1 MFKARLEGWHRL
13 GRPFRLLLVSDALML
28 LSMMVGHVAVP
39 WWIAHEGGASH
50 LALYAA
56 LLAGVSF
63 FALPLLSPLGDRVSK
78 RVLITVGLA
87 AMLVESLLLATL
99 AQAGI
104 YRIEWII
111 LLGVIQQ
118 LAMAVITPVS
128 LSIAAELLP
137 PEQLS
142 EGLGYQR
149 TAQAL
154 GRLFGPVAG
163 GVLLAAGGTASA
175 LWVNAALLLLAC
187 VMAARMVA
195 PPGSAVPRSA
205 AKWMAD
211 LRAGL
216 AAKWMIPTERG
227 WTFVSFLVM
236 IFFVPGIGML
246 VPLKVQSLSL
256 SGAWLGACEAGLSV
270 GMLLGSLGGSQW
282 LAAKLGRF
290 RASVGAIL
298 CEGVA
303 LTVLGLTHQPWLM
316 VAALTLIGLC
326 VMTVQTVGHTHRML
340 AIPQD
345 FRARMTAVNMMVMQV
360 AAVLGPGLAGAGLAL
375 FHVDQVYVACGV
387 GLFLV
392 GLGYQR
398 VPGYR
403 RFLNLPHEEAAGFY
417 GREHPALFGAGVPRE
432 PR

>member
-1 MFKARLEGWHRL
+1 MFTAKLAGWRRL
-13 GRPFRLLLVSDALML
+13 GRPFRLLLASDALML

-78 RVLITVGLA
+78 RVLITAGLA

-99 AQAGI
+99 AQAGV

-137 PEQLS
+137 PERLS

-175 LWVNAALLLLAC
+175 LWVNAGLLLLAC
-187 VMAARMVA
+187 GMAARMVA
-195 PPGSAVPRSA
+195 PARSAVPRSA
-205 AKWMAD
+205 ARWMAD

-216 AAKWMIPTERG
+216 AAKWKIPTERG

-256 SGAWLGACEAGLSV
+256 SGAWLGACEAGLSA

-282 LAAKLGRF
+282 LAERLGRF

-303 LTVLGLTHQPWLM
+303 LTVLGLTHEPWVM
-316 VAALTLIGLC
+316 VAALTLIGGC

-375 FHVDQVYVACGV
+375 FHVDQVYLACGV

-403 RFLNLPHEEAAGFY
+403 RFLTLPHDEAAGFY
-417 GREHPALFGAGVPRE
+417 GREHPELFDAGARRPPR
-432 PR
+432 

>member
-1 MFKARLEGWHRL
+1 LFHARLAEWERL
-13 GRPFRLLLVSDALML
+13 GRPFRLLLASDVLML

-39 WWIAHEGGASH
+39 WWIAHEGGAGH
-50 LALYAA
+50 LALYAS
-56 LLAGVSF
+56 LLATVAF

-87 AMLVESLLLATL
+87 AMLVESLLLATM
-99 AQAGI
+99 AQAGL

-111 LLGVIQQ
+111 LLGVVQQ

-142 EGLGYQR
+142 EGLGFQR
-149 TAQAL
+149 TAQAI
-154 GRLFGPVAG
+154 GRLMGPVVG
-163 GVLLAAGGTASA
+163 GALLAVASTAMA
-175 LWVNAALLLLAC
+175 LWVNAALLFLACLLAS
-187 VMAARMVA
+187 RMVMPA
-195 PPGSAVPRSA
+195 RPAASRAVGR
-205 AKWMAD
+205 WVAD

-246 VPLKVQSLSL
+246 VPLKVQSLGL
-256 SGAWLGACEAGLSV
+256 SGAWLGACEAGLSI
-270 GMLLGSLGGSQW
+270 GMLIGSLGGSMW
-282 LAAKLGRF
+282 VAEKVGRF
-290 RASVGAIL
+290 RASTGAIL
-298 CEGVA
+298 CEGLA
-303 LTVLGLTHQPWLM
+303 LGVLGFTHQPWLM
-316 VAALTLIGLC
+316 VAALTLIGGC

-360 AAVLGPGLAGAGLAL
+360 AAVLGPGLAGAGLAAL
-375 FHVDQVYVACGV
+375 HVDQVYLACGL
-387 GLFLV
+387 GLFVV
-392 GLGYQR
+392 GLGYRR

-403 RFLNLPHEEAAGFY
+403 RFLDLPHSEAAGFY
-417 GREHPALFGAGVPRE
+417 AREHPALFGAGSRKE
-432 PR
+432 P

>member
-1 MFKARLEGWHRL
+1 MFKARLEGWGRL
-13 GRPFRLLLVSDALML
+13 GKPFRSLLASDVLML

-39 WWIAHEGGASH
+39 WWIAHEGGAGH
-50 LALYAA
+50 LALYAS
-56 LLAGVSF
+56 LLAAVSL

-78 RVLITVGLA
+78 RTLITLGLS
-87 AMLVESLLLATL
+87 AMFVEAVLLASM
-99 AQAGI
+99 AQAGA
-104 YRIEWII
+104 YHIEWII
-111 LLGVIQQ
+111 LLGVMQQ
-118 LAMAVITPVS
+118 IAMSVITPVS
-128 LSIAAELLP
+128 MSIAAELLP
-137 PEQLS
+137 AEQLS

-154 GRLFGPVAG
+154 GRLLGPVVG
-163 GVLLAAGGTASA
+163 GSLLAVAGTASA
-175 LWVNAALLLLAC
+175 LWVNAGLLCVAC
-187 VMAARMVA
+187 VLASRIVVPVREAA
-195 PPGSAVPRSA
+195 SRSVS
-205 AKWMAD
+205 KWMTD

-216 AAKWMIPTERG
+216 AAKWKIPTERG

-270 GMLLGSLGGSQW
+270 GMLLGALGGSQW
-282 LAAKLGRF
+282 VADKVGRF

-298 CEGVA
+298 GEGVA
-303 LTVLGLTHQPWLM
+303 LVLLGLTHQPWVM
-316 VAALTLIGLC
+316 VAALTLIGTC

-345 FRARMTAVNMMVMQV
+345 FRARMVAVNMMVMQV

-375 FHVDQVYVACGV
+375 FHVDQVYLACGV

-403 RFLNLPHEEAAGFY
+403 RFLDLPHDEAAGFY
-417 GREHPALFGAGVPRE
+417 GREHPALFGAEARRE
-432 PR
+432 TR

>member
-1 MFKARLEGWHRL
+1 MFKARLEGWGRL
-13 GRPFRLLLVSDALML
+13 GKPFRSLLASDVLML

-39 WWIAHEGGASH
+39 WWIAHEGGAGH
-50 LALYAA
+50 LALYAS
-56 LLAGVSF
+56 LLAAVSL

-78 RVLITVGLA
+78 RTLITLGLS
-87 AMLVESLLLATL
+87 AMLVEAVLLASM
-99 AQAGI
+99 AQAGA
-104 YRIEWII
+104 YHIEWII
-111 LLGVIQQ
+111 LLGVMQQ
-118 LAMAVITPVS
+118 VAMSIITPVS
-128 LSIAAELLP
+128 MSIAAELLP

-154 GRLFGPVAG
+154 GRLLGPVVG
-163 GVLLAAGGTASA
+163 GSLLAVAGTASA
-175 LWVNAALLLLAC
+175 LWVNAGLLCVAC
-187 VMAARMVA
+187 VLASRIVVPAREAA
-195 PPGSAVPRSA
+195 SRSVS
-205 AKWMAD
+205 KWMID

-216 AAKWMIPTERG
+216 AAKWKIPTERG

-270 GMLLGSLGGSQW
+270 GMLLGALGGSQW
-282 LAAKLGRF
+282 VADKVGRF

-298 CEGVA
+298 GEGVA
-303 LTVLGLTHQPWLM
+303 LVLLGLTHQPWVM
-316 VAALTLIGLC
+316 VAALTLIGTC

-345 FRARMTAVNMMVMQV
+345 FRARMVAVNMMVMQV

-375 FHVDQVYVACGV
+375 FHVDQVYLACGV

-403 RFLNLPHEEAAGFY
+403 RFLNLPHDEAAGFY
-417 GREHPALFGAGVPRE
+417 GREHPALFGTEARRE